1 MIQIILPHP
10 LLSHPVVNPFPNKPL
25 FPLQQQSNKIM
36 IRNEELIPL
45 SHLSPQCV
53 AAKSLM
59 YEPPK
64 CFYIV

>member
-1 MIQIILPHP
+1 MIQMIALHP
-10 LLSHPVVNPFPNKPL
+10 LSQPLPNPFPNNPL
-25 FPLQQQSNKIM
+25 FPLQQNSNKIR
-36 IRNEELIPL
+36 IHAPEIPL